1 MAKFL
6 GVDTGGTFTDFVLF
20 DDESKS
26 IRIHKVLSTPHAPEQ
41 AILQGI
47 ADLEVNSNTSAN
59 MLTMVHG
66 STVATNA
73 VLEGKGVRTAYI
85 TNKGLADVLGIGRQ
99 AREELYN
106 LTPIKK
112 PPLIPP
118 ELCVE
123 VDSRLSAQGEH
134 LRQLSQQDLSVLI
147 TQLQA
152 LAPEAVAINLLFSFF
167 EDSEELK
174 IEQAIVDHFGVEA
187 VFISRSSDVLPEYKE
202 YERGMTTTLNAKVG
216 PLMQGYLSRLAQGLE
231 DKLCS
236 QENQHENQSL
246 ALSIMQ
252 SSGGTTSAEQAGA
265 YPVNL
270 LLSGPAGGLKG
281 AQTLAGASGI
291 KQLLS
296 FDMGG
301 TSTDV
306 SIIDKEIGFTIG
318 AKIGGYPVAVAMVDL
333 HTIGAGGGS
342 IAQIDAGGLLLVGP
356 ESAGADPGPAC
367 YGKGGKQ
374 PTVTDANVVL
384 GRLLPQLFL
393 GGKMQLDKDAAFAA
407 VKTLVDALRPDSLQP
422 DSLQRDVLPSEK
434 KCMSVEQAAQGII
447 DVVNDH
453 MVRALRVMSV
463 ERGEDPKDFT
473 LVSFGGA
480 GGLHVCA
487 LAEELEMT
495 KALVPVN
502 AGILSALGM
511 LAAEASRERS
521 RTINKCLKDC
531 DADNIKQIFAE
542 LVKHAVAELDP
553 NAVIAKKEIA
563 IATRSSATI
572 LNAQST
578 ARRAE
583 GKDTWSNEARQSKEA
598 TQLSTGDCFVPR
610 NDDIK
615 ITLTVDVRYQGQSN
629 ALNLPWTD
637 LQNIEKAFHQK
648 HKDSYGHY
656 LDIDIELVN
665 LRVRVHEQRQSFAV
679 PGWQPTQALSKK
691 ITTMPGIEEPVAVI
705 NRAGLSVGQK
715 ISGPALITET
725 SSTSWLAKGWC
736 AEVDGVGNLLF
747 SFG

>member
-6 GVDTGGTFTDFVLF
+6 GVDTGGTFTDFILF

-26 IRIHKVLSTPHAPEQ
+26 IRIHKLLSTPHAPEK

-47 ADLEVNSNTSAN
+47 ADLNVETSNFT
-59 MLTMVHG
+59 LVHG

-73 VLEGKGVRTAYI
+73 VLEGKGARTVYI
-85 TNKGLADVLGIGRQ
+85 TNKGLGDVLSIGRQ

-123 VDSRLSAQGEH
+123 VNSRLSAQGEH
-134 LRQLSQQDLSVLI
+134 LQQLGKQDMFAL
-147 TQLQA
+147 TKQLQA

-167 EDSEELK
+167 DESEELK
-174 IEQAIVDHFGVEA
+174 IEQAIVEQSRQGHTGAEA

-202 YERGMTTTLNAKVG
+202 YERGITTALNARVG
-216 PLMQGYLSRLAQGLE
+216 PLMQGYLTRLGQRLA
-231 DKLCS
+231 DKLEGQRS
-236 QENQHENQSL
+236 NKVG
-246 ALSIMQ
+246 LSIMQ
-252 SSGGTTSAEQAGA
+252 SSGGTISAEQAGS

-281 AQTLAGASGI
+281 AQTVAGASGI
-291 KQLLS
+291 NQLLS

-306 SIIDKEIGFTIG
+306 SIIDKEIGFTVG
-318 AKIGGYPVAVAMVDL
+318 AKIAGYPLAVPMVDM

-342 IAQIDAGGLLLVGP
+342 IAKVDAGGLLLVGP

-367 YGKGGKQ
+367 YGKGGRQ

-384 GRLLPQLFL
+384 GRLMPQFFL
-393 GGKMQLDKDAAFAA
+393 GGNMQLDKAAAFAA
-407 VKTLVDALRPDSLQP
+407 VQTLADELQLYSLQT
-422 DSLQRDVLPSEK
+422 DDLSSEK
-434 KCMSVEQAAQGII
+434 KWLTVEQAAQGIV

-453 MVRALRVMSV
+453 MVRALRIMSV

-487 LAEELEMT
+487 LAEELEMR

-502 AGILSALGM
+502 AGVLSALGM

-521 RTINKCLKDC
+521 RTINKRLKDC
-531 DADNIKQIFAE
+531 AAENIEQIFAE
-542 LVKHAVAELDP
+542 LLKHAEAELTS
-553 NAVIAKKEIA
+553 NACDDSADCFSEQNGEGPY
-563 IATRSSATI
+563 ATRAV
-572 LNAQST
+572 N
-578 ARRAE
+578 
-583 GKDTWSNEARQSKEA
+583 
-598 TQLSTGDCFVPR
+598 
-610 NDDIK
+610 IK
-615 ITLTVDVRYQGQSN
+615 TMLTVDVRYQGQSN
-629 ALNLPWTD
+629 TLNLPWSD
-637 LQNIEKAFHQK
+637 LQNIEQAFHQK
-648 HKDSYGHY
+648 HKDSYGHR

-665 LRVRVHEQRQSFAV
+665 VRVRAIEQRQSFEL
-679 PGWQPTQALSKK
+679 PRWQSTQDSAGSF
-691 ITTMPGIEEPVAVI
+691 TAMPGIEEPVVVM
-705 NRAGLSVGQK
+705 NRAGLKVGEK
-715 ISGPALITET
+715 IYGPALITES
-725 SSTSWLAKGWC
+725 SSTTWLAKGWS
-736 AEVDGVGNLLF
+736 AEVDGVGNLHL
-747 SFG
+747 SFE